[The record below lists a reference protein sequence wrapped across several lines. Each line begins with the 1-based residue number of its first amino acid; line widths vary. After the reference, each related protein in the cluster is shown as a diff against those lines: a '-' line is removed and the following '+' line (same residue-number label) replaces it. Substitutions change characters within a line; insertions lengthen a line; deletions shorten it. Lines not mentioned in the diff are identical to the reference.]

1 MTEGSVK
8 QSVMLYLIER
18 RIRIE
23 EAAAIVKA
31 LEGDSALGAIA
42 GRWEEPEDTLSYAE
56 RFALIVQVRHRVIN
70 WMNKYRENHPA
81 RCLFTG
87 ES

>member
-1 MTEGSVK
+1 MNEGSAR
-8 QSVMLYLIER
+8 QSVMLYLMER

-31 LEGDSALGAIA
+31 LEGDSALGAMR
-42 GRWEEPEDTLSYAE
+42 GRWEEPEDMLSYAD
-56 RFALIVQVRHRVIN
+56 RFALIVHVRHRVIN

-87 ES
+87 DS